1 MTLVVKSKS
10 GLLVPPSVRRKAG
23 IKPGDQVE
31 FKVSSGVIQI
41 FRKPPIA
48 DEEYTPAQRR
58 ALDRELAKGLEDVR
72 NGRTYG
78 PFDTAENTIKFLRQ
92 EIKARKSKLKR

>member
-1 MTLVVKSKS
+1 MTLVVKSKP

-23 IKPGDQVE
+23 IKTGDQVE

-41 FRKPPIA
+41 FRKPPAA
-48 DEEYTPAQRR
+48 DEVYTPPQRR

-72 NGRTYG
+72 NGRTFG
-78 PFDTAENTIKFLRQ
+78 PFDTAGDAVKFLRK
-92 EIKARKSKLKR
+92 EIKTRKS